1 MGLLDNVLGSGVPGG
16 NISKPLMIGL
26 AALLAAHVT
35 RSGGLGSLLGG
46 GGTPAPAS
54 PVAPPTAPGRHRMSR
69 RTVFWAAWVA
79 CCSAFSKAG
88 MARSSILG
96 SGPG

>member
-46 GGTPAPAS
+46 GGTPAQ
-54 PVAPPTAPGRHRMSR
+54 PPSHRQR
-69 RTVFWAAWVA
+69 
-79 CCSAFSKAG
+79 
-88 MARSSILG
+88 LQ
-96 SGPG
+96 